1 MMHGSAMRPAR
12 ASAAFLHALL
22 AASVGAGWFA
32 AWFPALDENG
42 YVIEAYAANG
52 ARVGEVRW

>member
-1 MMHGSAMRPAR
+1 MRPAR